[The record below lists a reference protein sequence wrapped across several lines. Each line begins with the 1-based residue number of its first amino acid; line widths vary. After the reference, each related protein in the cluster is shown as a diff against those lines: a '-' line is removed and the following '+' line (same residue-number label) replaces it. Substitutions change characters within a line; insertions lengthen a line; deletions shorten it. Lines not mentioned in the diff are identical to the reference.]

1 MLTTAGALDDCNVG
15 RHSEELGVCQ
25 GWTSGSRLPQGEAY
39 IQGRGKRLLTANA
52 SQASGHLAMPRRHEG
67 RACIAR

>member
-25 GWTSGSRLPQGEAY
+25 GWTSRSRLPRGEAY
-39 IQGRGKRLLTANA
+39 IQGRGKRLHTANA
-52 SQASGHLAMPRRHEG
+52 
-67 RACIAR
+67 